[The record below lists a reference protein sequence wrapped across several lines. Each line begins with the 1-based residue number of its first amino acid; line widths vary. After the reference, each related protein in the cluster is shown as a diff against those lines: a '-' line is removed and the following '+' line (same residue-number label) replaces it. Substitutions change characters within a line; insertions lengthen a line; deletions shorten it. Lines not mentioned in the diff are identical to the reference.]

1 MQDYPH
7 ENVKQHPTFQNI
19 RQIADIDT
27 DAELYTLTLNTRY
40 AQLAA
45 ISTSSVTWN
54 WYIDASTTNSGIV
67 LELSTPSKQEILKG
81 LKSREEAR
89 KEPGISSREEGRTDS
104 RTEEARLHSSNDKV
118 RINSSKDGARTDS
131 SSNSNQHFRFQ
142 KARKDSSIESQHSNS
157 SLSPIPSTI
166 FSTITLQ
173 PKETF
178 EIVREE
184 EKDDGVMTHH
194 SIVFPVIISS
204 LPFHR
209 YDARVRKEAN
219 KGLEDAFIIKMRY
232 VRAELQKILAMF
244 PPEHIYIEGSFVQ
257 PKFLHSSAIT
267 LKLHGFLVAEL
278 MDYGITYIP
287 PKKIKKLVT
296 DSGNASKEL
305 VQEALVKKYDGKE
318 LEELAFLQELDDD
331 FSPHIIPVFSNFDES
346 DALAVWCAKY
356 LLEEK

>member
-1 MQDYPH
+1 MQD
-7 ENVKQHPTFQNI
+7 NSTFQNI
-19 RQIADIDT
+19 HQIADIDT

-45 ISTSSVTWN
+45 ISTSSLTWN

-67 LELSTPSKQEILKG
+67 LELSPQSKQEIQEV
-81 LKSREEAR
+81 LKSREEGR
-89 KEPGISSREEGRTDS
+89 LSSRNEEGRLDS
-104 RTEEARLHSSNDKV
+104 SNKKVRIHSSNEET
-118 RINSSKDGARTDS
+118 RTDS
-131 SSNSNQHFRFQ
+131 SNLDSSNNSSPNTPTHFRFQ
-142 KARKDSSIESQHSNS
+142 KARKDSSQQTLRHHS
-157 SLSPIPSTI
+157 SLSPISSTI

-178 EIVREE
+178 EIGREKE
-184 EKDDGVMTHH
+184 REGDGVMTHH
-194 SIVFPVIISS
+194 SVVFPVIISS
-204 LPFHR
+204 LPFHQ
-209 YDARVRKEAN
+209 YDARVRKEA
-219 KGLEDAFIIKMRY
+219 DQTQQDQFIIKMRY
-232 VRAELQKILAMF
+232 VRNELQKMLAMF

-305 VQEALVKKYDGKE
+305 VQEALVEKYDGKE
-318 LEELAFLQELDDD
+318 LKELAFLQEIDDD

-356 LLEEK
+356 ILER

>member
-1 MQDYPH
+1 MQDNPI
-7 ENVKQHPTFQNI
+7 FQNI
-19 RQIADIDT
+19 HQIADIDT

-54 WYIDASTTNSGIV
+54 WYIDASTSNSGIV
-67 LELSTPSKQEILKG
+67 LELSPQSKQEILEI
-81 LKSREEAR
+81 LK
-89 KEPGISSREEGRTDS
+89 SREEGRTDS
-104 RTEEARLHSSNDKV
+104 SSN
-118 RINSSKDGARTDS
+118 T
-131 SSNSNQHFRFQ
+131 NQHFRFQ
-142 KARKDSSIESQHSNS
+142 KARKDSSQQTQRHNS
-157 SLSPIPSTI
+157 SLSPISSTI

-178 EIVREE
+178 ETVRKEE
-184 EKDDGVMTHH
+184 REGDGVMTHH
-194 SIVFPVIISS
+194 SVIFPVIISS

-209 YDARVRKEAN
+209 YDARVRKETD
-219 KGLEDAFIIKMRY
+219 KTGQDPFVIKMRY
-232 VRAELQKILAMF
+232 VRTELQKMLAMF

-305 VQEALVKKYDGKE
+305 VQEALVEKYDGKG

-331 FSPHIIPVFSNFDES
+331 FSPHIIPSFSNFDES

-356 LLEEK
+356 MMEG

>member
-1 MQDYPH
+1 MQD
-7 ENVKQHPTFQNI
+7 NSTFQNI
-19 RQIADIDT
+19 HQIADIDT

-54 WYIDASTTNSGIV
+54 WYIDASTSNSGIV
-67 LELSTPSKQEILKG
+67 LELSPQSKQEILEV
-81 LKSREEAR
+81 LKSREEVR
-89 KEPGISSREEGRTDS
+89 KEPGISSREE
-104 RTEEARLHSSNDKV
+104 V
-118 RINSSKDGARTDS
+118 RINSSNKEASTDS
-131 SSNSNQHFRFQ
+131 SSNTNQHFRFQ
-142 KARKDSSIESQHSNS
+142 KARKDSSPQTPRHHS
-157 SLSPIPSTI
+157 SLSPISSTI

-173 PKETF
+173 PKEMM
-178 EIVREE
+178 EAEREE
-184 EKDDGVMTHH
+184 EREDDVMTHH
-194 SIVFPVIISS
+194 SVIFPVIISS

-209 YDARVRKEAN
+209 YDARVRKEA
-219 KGLEDAFIIKMRY
+219 DQTQQDPFIIKMRY
-232 VRAELQKILAMF
+232 VRTELQKMLAMF

-278 MDYGITYIP
+278 MDYGISYIP

-305 VQEALVKKYDGKE
+305 VQETLVEKYDGKE

-356 LLEEK
+356 ILEEK

>member
-1 MQDYPH
+1 MQD
-7 ENVKQHPTFQNI
+7 NSTFQNI
-19 RQIADIDT
+19 HQIADIDT
-27 DAELYTLTLNTRY
+27 DAELYTLTINTRY

-67 LELSTPSKQEILKG
+67 LELSPQSKQKVLEV
-81 LKSREEAR
+81 LKSREEV
-89 KEPGISSREEGRTDS
+89 RTDS
-104 RTEEARLHSSNDKV
+104 RNEESRLNSSNKEV
-118 RINSSKDGARTDS
+118 RINSSNLEVRTDS
-131 SSNSNQHFRFQ
+131 SSNTNQHFRFQ
-142 KARKDSSIESQHSNS
+142 KARKDSSPQTPRHNS
-157 SLSPIPSTI
+157 SLSPISSTI

-178 EIVREE
+178 ETVRKEE
-184 EKDDGVMTHH
+184 REGDCVVTHH

-204 LPFHR
+204 LPFHQ

-219 KGLEDAFIIKMRY
+219 QTQQDPFIIKMRY
-232 VRAELQKILAMF
+232 VRNELQKMLAMF

-305 VQEALVKKYDGKE
+305 VQEALVEKYDGKE
-318 LEELAFLQELDDD
+318 LKELAFLQELDDD

-356 LLEEK
+356 ILEE

>member
-7 ENVKQHPTFQNI
+7 ENVKQYPTFQNI
-19 RQIADIDT
+19 HQIADIDT
-27 DAELYTLTLNTRY
+27 NAELYTLTLNTRY

-81 LKSREEAR
+81 LKAREEASNNSSSLDVSIDSR
-89 KEPGISSREEGRTDS
+89 NKEGSTDS
-104 RTEEARLHSSNDKV
+104 RIADTY
-118 RINSSKDGARTDS
+118 T
-131 SSNSNQHFRFQ
+131 HFRFQ
-142 KARKDSSIESQHSNS
+142 KARKDSNIESQYSNS
-157 SLSPIPSTI
+157 SLSPISSTI

-178 EIVREE
+178 ETVREE
-184 EKDDGVMTHH
+184 EKDDSVMMHH
-194 SIVFPVIISS
+194 SVVFPVIISS

-232 VRAELQKILAMF
+232 VRAELQTMIAMF

-278 MDYGITYIP
+278 MDYGIMYIP

-356 LLEEK
+356 IMEEK

>member
-1 MQDYPH
+1 MQD
-7 ENVKQHPTFQNI
+7 NSTFQNI
-19 RQIADIDT
+19 HQIADIDT

-54 WYIDASTTNSGIV
+54 WYIDASTSNSGIV
-67 LELSTPSKQEILKG
+67 LELSPQSKQEILDV
-81 LKSREEAR
+81 LKSREEVR
-89 KEPGISSREEGRTDS
+89 KEPGISSREE
-104 RTEEARLHSSNDKV
+104 V
-118 RINSSKDGARTDS
+118 RINSSNKEVSTDS
-131 SSNSNQHFRFQ
+131 SSNTNQHFRFQ
-142 KARKDSSIESQHSNS
+142 KARKDSSPSTQRHHS
-157 SLSPIPSTI
+157 SLSPIFSTI

-173 PKETF
+173 PKEMM
-178 EIVREE
+178 EAECEE
-184 EKDDGVMTHH
+184 EMEEDAVMTHH
-194 SIVFPVIISS
+194 SVIFPVIISS

-209 YDARVRKEAN
+209 YDARVRKETD
-219 KGLEDAFIIKMRY
+219 KTGQDPFVIKMRY
-232 VRAELQKILAMF
+232 VRAELQKMLAMF

-278 MDYGITYIP
+278 MDYGISYIP

-305 VQEALVKKYDGKE
+305 VQEALVEKYDGKG

-331 FSPHIIPVFSNFDES
+331 FSPHIIPSFSNFDES

-356 LLEEK
+356 MMEG

>member
-1 MQDYPH
+1 MQD
-7 ENVKQHPTFQNI
+7 NSTFQNI
-19 RQIADIDT
+19 HQIADIDA

-67 LELSTPSKQEILKG
+67 LELSPQSKQEVLEV
-81 LKSREEAR
+81 LKSREEGR
-89 KEPGISSREEGRTDS
+89 KEPGISSREEVRINS
-104 RTEEARLHSSNDKV
+104 RTEEASTESSPN
-118 RINSSKDGARTDS
+118 TPT
-131 SSNSNQHFRFQ
+131 HFRFQ
-142 KARKDSSIESQHSNS
+142 KARKDSSPQTPRHHS
-157 SLSPIPSTI
+157 SLSPISSTI

-178 EIVREE
+178 ETVRKEE
-184 EKDDGVMTHH
+184 MEGDDVTTHH
-194 SIVFPVIISS
+194 SVIFPVIISS
-204 LPFHR
+204 LPFHQ

-219 KGLEDAFIIKMRY
+219 QTQQDPFIIKMRY
-232 VRAELQKILAMF
+232 VRSELQKMLAMF

-278 MDYGITYIP
+278 MDYGISYIP

-305 VQEALVKKYDGKE
+305 VQEALVEKYDGKG

-331 FSPHIIPVFSNFDES
+331 FSPHIIPSFSNFDES

-356 LLEEK
+356 MMEEK

>member
-1 MQDYPH
+1 MQD
-7 ENVKQHPTFQNI
+7 NSTFQNI
-19 RQIADIDT
+19 HQIADIDT

-45 ISTSSVTWN
+45 ISTSSLTWN

-67 LELSTPSKQEILKG
+67 LELSPQSKQEVLEVLK
-81 LKSREEAR
+81 
-89 KEPGISSREEGRTDS
+89 SREEGRTDS
-104 RTEEARLHSSNDKV
+104 RNEEGRLNSSNKEVRIHSSNLEA
-118 RINSSKDGARTDS
+118 STDS
-131 SSNSNQHFRFQ
+131 SLNTPTHFRFQ
-142 KARKDSSIESQHSNS
+142 KARKDSSQQTPRHHS
-157 SLSPIPSTI
+157 SLSPISSTI

-173 PKETF
+173 PKDMQDAKRKE
-178 EIVREE
+178 EREG
-184 EKDDGVMTHH
+184 DCVVTHH

-204 LPFHR
+204 LPFHQ

-219 KGLEDAFIIKMRY
+219 QAQQGPTQQDPFIIKMRY
-232 VRAELQKILAMF
+232 VRNELQKMLAMF

-305 VQEALVKKYDGKE
+305 VQEALIEKYDGKE

-331 FSPHIIPVFSNFDES
+331 FLPHIIPVFSNFDES

-356 LLEEK
+356 ILEE

>member
-1 MQDYPH
+1 MQD
-7 ENVKQHPTFQNI
+7 NSTFQNI
-19 RQIADIDT
+19 HQITNIDT

-45 ISTSSVTWN
+45 ISTSNLTWN

-67 LELSTPSKQEILKG
+67 LELSPQSKQEVLEVLK
-81 LKSREEAR
+81 
-89 KEPGISSREEGRTDS
+89 SREEGRTDS
-104 RTEEARLHSSNDKV
+104 RNEESRLNSSNKEVRIHSSNLEA
-118 RINSSKDGARTDS
+118 STDS
-131 SSNSNQHFRFQ
+131 SPNTPTHFRFQ
-142 KARKDSSIESQHSNS
+142 KARKDSSQQTPRHNS
-157 SLSPIPSTI
+157 SLSPISSTI

-173 PKETF
+173 PKDMQDAKRKE
-178 EIVREE
+178 EREG
-184 EKDDGVMTHH
+184 DCVVTHH

-204 LPFHR
+204 LPFHQ

-219 KGLEDAFIIKMRY
+219 QTQQDPFIIKMRY
-232 VRAELQKILAMF
+232 VRNELQKMLAMF

-305 VQEALVKKYDGKE
+305 VQEALIEKYDGKE

-356 LLEEK
+356 MLEE

>member
-89 KEPGISSREEGRTDS
+89 
-104 RTEEARLHSSNDKV
+104 LHSSNDKV

-131 SSNSNQHFRFQ
+131 SSNSNQHFCFQ

-178 EIVREE
+178 ETVREE
-184 EKDDGVMTHH
+184 EKDDSVMTHH
-194 SIVFPVIISS
+194 SVVFPVIISS

-232 VRAELQKILAMF
+232 VRAELQKMIAMF

>member
-1 MQDYPH
+1 MQD
-7 ENVKQHPTFQNI
+7 NSIFQNI
-19 RQIADIDT
+19 HQIADIDT

-67 LELSTPSKQEILKG
+67 LELSPQSKQEVLEV
-81 LKSREEAR
+81 LKSREE
-89 KEPGISSREEGRTDS
+89 
-104 RTEEARLHSSNDKV
+104 V
-118 RINSSKDGARTDS
+118 RINSSNLEART
-131 SSNSNQHFRFQ
+131 
-142 KARKDSSIESQHSNS
+142 DSSIESQHSNS
-157 SLSPIPSTI
+157 SLSPISSTI

-173 PKETF
+173 PKEMF
-178 EIVREE
+178 ETVRKEE
-184 EKDDGVMTHH
+184 REGDGVMTHH
-194 SIVFPVIISS
+194 SVIFPVIISS
-204 LPFHR
+204 LPFHQ
-209 YDARVRKEAN
+209 YDARVRKEA
-219 KGLEDAFIIKMRY
+219 DQTQQDPFIIKMRY
-232 VRAELQKILAMF
+232 VRSELQKMLAMF

-305 VQEALVKKYDGKE
+305 VQEALVEKYDGKR

-331 FSPHIIPVFSNFDES
+331 FSPHIIPSFSNFDES

-356 LLEEK
+356 ILEG

>member
-1 MQDYPH
+1 MQD
-7 ENVKQHPTFQNI
+7 NSTFQNI
-19 RQIADIDT
+19 HQIADIDT
-27 DAELYTLTLNTRY
+27 DAELYTLTINTRY

-45 ISTSSVTWN
+45 ISTSSLTWN

-67 LELSTPSKQEILKG
+67 LELSPQSKQEVLEV
-81 LKSREEAR
+81 LKSREEGR
-89 KEPGISSREEGRTDS
+89 TDSRNEEGRTDS
-104 RTEEARLHSSNDKV
+104 RTEEVRLNSSNKEVRIHSSNLEA
-118 RINSSKDGARTDS
+118 STDS
-131 SSNSNQHFRFQ
+131 SPNTPTHFRFQ
-142 KARKDSSIESQHSNS
+142 KARKDSSPQTPRHNS
-157 SLSPIPSTI
+157 SLSPISSTI

-178 EIVREE
+178 ETVREE
-184 EKDDGVMTHH
+184 EMEGDCVMTHH
-194 SIVFPVIISS
+194 SVIFPVIISS
-204 LPFHR
+204 LPFHQ

-219 KGLEDAFIIKMRY
+219 NAQQDPFIIKMRY
-232 VRAELQKILAMF
+232 VRTELQKMLAMF

-287 PKKIKKLVT
+287 PKKIKKLVA

-305 VQEALVKKYDGKE
+305 VQEALIEKYDGKE

-331 FSPHIIPVFSNFDES
+331 FLPHIIPVFSNFDES

-356 LLEEK
+356 ILEEK

>member
-1 MQDYPH
+1 MQD
-7 ENVKQHPTFQNI
+7 NSTFQNI
-19 RQIADIDT
+19 HQIADIDT

-45 ISTSSVTWN
+45 ISTSNLTWN

-67 LELSTPSKQEILKG
+67 LELSPQSKQEVLEILK
-81 LKSREEAR
+81 
-89 KEPGISSREEGRTDS
+89 SREEGRTDS
-104 RTEEARLHSSNDKV
+104 RTEEAR
-118 RINSSKDGARTDS
+118 
-131 SSNSNQHFRFQ
+131 
-142 KARKDSSIESQHSNS
+142 KDSSQQTPRHHS
-157 SLSPIPSTI
+157 SLSPISSTI

-173 PKETF
+173 PKDMQDAKRKE
-178 EIVREE
+178 EREG
-184 EKDDGVMTHH
+184 DCVVTHH

-204 LPFHR
+204 LPFHQ

-219 KGLEDAFIIKMRY
+219 QTQQDPFIIKMRY
-232 VRAELQKILAMF
+232 VRNELQKMLAMF

-305 VQEALVKKYDGKE
+305 VQEALIEKYDGKE
-318 LEELAFLQELDDD
+318 LEELAFLQELDDN

-356 LLEEK
+356 MLEE

>member
-1 MQDYPH
+1 MQD
-7 ENVKQHPTFQNI
+7 NSTFQNI
-19 RQIADIDT
+19 HQIADIDT

-67 LELSTPSKQEILKG
+67 LELSPQSKQEILEV
-81 LKSREEAR
+81 LKSREEVR
-89 KEPGISSREEGRTDS
+89 KEPGILSREE
-104 RTEEARLHSSNDKV
+104 V
-118 RINSSKDGARTDS
+118 RINSSNKEGRTDS
-131 SSNSNQHFRFQ
+131 SSNTNQHFRFQ
-142 KARKDSSIESQHSNS
+142 KARKDSSPQTPRHHS
-157 SLSPIPSTI
+157 SLSPISSTI

-178 EIVREE
+178 ETEREE
-184 EKDDGVMTHH
+184 EREEEGVMTHH
-194 SIVFPVIISS
+194 SVIFPVIISS

-209 YDARVRKEAN
+209 YDARVRKETD
-219 KGLEDAFIIKMRY
+219 KTGQDPFVIKMRY
-232 VRAELQKILAMF
+232 VRAELQKMLAMF

-278 MDYGITYIP
+278 MDYGIIYIP

-305 VQEALVKKYDGKE
+305 VQEALVEKYDGKG

-331 FSPHIIPVFSNFDES
+331 FSPHIIPSFSNFDES

-356 LLEEK
+356 MMEEK

>member
-1 MQDYPH
+1 MQD
-7 ENVKQHPTFQNI
+7 NSTFQNI
-19 RQIADIDT
+19 HQIADIDT

-67 LELSTPSKQEILKG
+67 LELSPQSKQDVLEVLK
-81 LKSREEAR
+81 
-89 KEPGISSREEGRTDS
+89 SREEGRTDS
-104 RTEEARLHSSNDKV
+104 SSLDSSN
-118 RINSSKDGARTDS
+118 NS
-131 SSNSNQHFRFQ
+131 SSNTNQHFRFQ
-142 KARKDSSIESQHSNS
+142 KARKDSSQQTPRHNS
-157 SLSPIPSTI
+157 SLSPISSTI

-173 PKETF
+173 PKDMQDAKRKE
-178 EIVREE
+178 EREG
-184 EKDDGVMTHH
+184 DCVATHH

-204 LPFHR
+204 LPFHQ

-219 KGLEDAFIIKMRY
+219 QTQQDPFIIKMRY
-232 VRAELQKILAMF
+232 VRNELQKMLAMF
-244 PPEHIYIEGSFVQ
+244 PPEHIYIEGCFVQ

-305 VQEALVKKYDGKE
+305 VQEALVEKYDGKE
-318 LEELAFLQELDDD
+318 LEELAFLQELDDN

-356 LLEEK
+356 ILEEK

>member
-1 MQDYPH
+1 MQD
-7 ENVKQHPTFQNI
+7 NSTFQNI
-19 RQIADIDT
+19 HQIADIDT

-45 ISTSSVTWN
+45 ISTSSLTWN

-67 LELSTPSKQEILKG
+67 LELSPQSKQEVLEILK
-81 LKSREEAR
+81 
-89 KEPGISSREEGRTDS
+89 SREEGRTDS
-104 RTEEARLHSSNDKV
+104 RNEEGRLNSSNKEV
-118 RINSSKDGARTDS
+118 RIHYSNLEASTDS
-131 SSNSNQHFRFQ
+131 SSNTPTHFRFQ
-142 KARKDSSIESQHSNS
+142 KARKDSSQQTPRHHS
-157 SLSPIPSTI
+157 SLSPISSTI

-173 PKETF
+173 PKDMQDAKRKE
-178 EIVREE
+178 EREG
-184 EKDDGVMTHH
+184 DCVVTHH

-204 LPFHR
+204 LPFHQ

-219 KGLEDAFIIKMRY
+219 QTQQDPFIIKMRY
-232 VRAELQKILAMF
+232 VRNELQKMLAMF

-305 VQEALVKKYDGKE
+305 VQEALVEKYDGKE

-331 FSPHIIPVFSNFDES
+331 FLPHIIPVFSNFDES

-356 LLEEK
+356 MLEEK

>member
-1 MQDYPH
+1 MQD
-7 ENVKQHPTFQNI
+7 NSTFQNI
-19 RQIADIDT
+19 HQIADIDT

-67 LELSTPSKQEILKG
+67 LELSPQSKQDVLEVLK
-81 LKSREEAR
+81 
-89 KEPGISSREEGRTDS
+89 SREEGRTDS
-104 RTEEARLHSSNDKV
+104 SSLDSSN
-118 RINSSKDGARTDS
+118 NS
-131 SSNSNQHFRFQ
+131 SSNTNQHFRFQ
-142 KARKDSSIESQHSNS
+142 KARKDSSQQTPRHNS
-157 SLSPIPSTI
+157 SLSPISSTI

-173 PKETF
+173 PKDMQDAKRKE
-178 EIVREE
+178 EREG
-184 EKDDGVMTHH
+184 DCVATHH

-204 LPFHR
+204 LPFHQ

-219 KGLEDAFIIKMRY
+219 QTQQDPFIIKMRY
-232 VRAELQKILAMF
+232 VRNELQKMLAMF

-305 VQEALVKKYDGKE
+305 VQEALVEKYDGKE
-318 LEELAFLQELDDD
+318 LEELAFLQELDDN
-331 FSPHIIPVFSNFDES
+331 FPPHIIPVFSNFDES

-356 LLEEK
+356 ILEEK

>member
-1 MQDYPH
+1 MQD
-7 ENVKQHPTFQNI
+7 NSTFQNI
-19 RQIADIDT
+19 HQIADIDT
-27 DAELYTLTLNTRY
+27 DAELYTLTLSTKY

-54 WYIDASTTNSGIV
+54 WYIDASTSNSGIV
-67 LELSTPSKQEILKG
+67 LELSPQSKQEVLEV
-81 LKSREEAR
+81 LKSRD
-89 KEPGISSREEGRTDS
+89 EG
-104 RTEEARLHSSNDKV
+104 
-118 RINSSKDGARTDS
+118 RTDS
-131 SSNSNQHFRFQ
+131 SSNTPTHFRFQ
-142 KARKDSSIESQHSNS
+142 KARKDSSIESQHPNS
-157 SLSPIPSTI
+157 SLSPISSTI

-178 EIVREE
+178 ETVREE
-184 EKDDGVMTHH
+184 EMEGDCVMTHH
-194 SIVFPVIISS
+194 SVIFPVIISS
-204 LPFHR
+204 LPFHQ
-209 YDARVRKEAN
+209 YDARVRKEA
-219 KGLEDAFIIKMRY
+219 DQTQQDPFIIKMRY
-232 VRAELQKILAMF
+232 VRSELQKMLAMF

-305 VQEALVKKYDGKE
+305 VQETLVEKYDGKE
-318 LEELAFLQELDDD
+318 LVELAFLQELDDD
-331 FSPHIIPVFSNFDES
+331 FLPHIIPVFSNFDES

-356 LLEEK
+356 MLEEK

>member
-1 MQDYPH
+1 MQD
-7 ENVKQHPTFQNI
+7 NSTFQNI
-19 RQIADIDT
+19 HQIADIDT
-27 DAELYTLTLNTRY
+27 DAELYALTLNTRY

-54 WYIDASTTNSGIV
+54 WYIDASTSNSGIV
-67 LELSTPSKQEILKG
+67 LELSPQSKQEILEV
-81 LKSREEAR
+81 LKSREEVR
-89 KEPGISSREEGRTDS
+89 INS
-104 RTEEARLHSSNDKV
+104 RTEEASTESSPN
-118 RINSSKDGARTDS
+118 TPT
-131 SSNSNQHFRFQ
+131 HFRFQ
-142 KARKDSSIESQHSNS
+142 KARKDSSQQTQRHNS
-157 SLSPIPSTI
+157 SLSPISSTI

-178 EIVREE
+178 ETVRKEE
-184 EKDDGVMTHH
+184 MEGDDVTTHH
-194 SIVFPVIISS
+194 SVIFPVIISS
-204 LPFHR
+204 LPFHQ
-209 YDARVRKEAN
+209 YDARVRKEA
-219 KGLEDAFIIKMRY
+219 DQTQQDPFIIKMRY
-232 VRAELQKILAMF
+232 VRTELQKMLAMF

-305 VQEALVKKYDGKE
+305 VQETLVEKYDGKG

-331 FSPHIIPVFSNFDES
+331 FSPHIIPSFSNFDES

-356 LLEEK
+356 MMEEK

>member
-1 MQDYPH
+1 MQD
-7 ENVKQHPTFQNI
+7 NSTFQNI
-19 RQIADIDT
+19 HQIADIDT

-45 ISTSSVTWN
+45 ISTSNLTWN

-67 LELSTPSKQEILKG
+67 LELSPQSKQEVLEILK
-81 LKSREEAR
+81 
-89 KEPGISSREEGRTDS
+89 SREEGRTDS
-104 RTEEARLHSSNDKV
+104 RTEEAR
-118 RINSSKDGARTDS
+118 
-131 SSNSNQHFRFQ
+131 
-142 KARKDSSIESQHSNS
+142 KDSSQQTPRHHS
-157 SLSPIPSTI
+157 SLSPISSTI

-178 EIVREE
+178 ETVREE
-184 EKDDGVMTHH
+184 EKEDGVTTHH

-204 LPFHR
+204 LPFHQ

-219 KGLEDAFIIKMRY
+219 QTQQDPFIIKMRY
-232 VRAELQKILAMF
+232 VRSELQKMLAMF
-244 PPEHIYIEGSFVQ
+244 PPEHVYIEGSFVQ

-305 VQEALVKKYDGKE
+305 VQEALVEKYDGKG

-356 LLEEK
+356 ILEGK

>member
-1 MQDYPH
+1 MQD
-7 ENVKQHPTFQNI
+7 NSTFQNI
-19 RQIADIDT
+19 HQIADIDT

-67 LELSTPSKQEILKG
+67 LELSPQSKQEILEV
-81 LKSREEAR
+81 LKSREEVR
-89 KEPGISSREEGRTDS
+89 KEPGISSREE
-104 RTEEARLHSSNDKV
+104 A
-118 RINSSKDGARTDS
+118 RINSSNKEASTES
-131 SSNSNQHFRFQ
+131 SPNTPTHFRFQ
-142 KARKDSSIESQHSNS
+142 KARKDSS
-157 SLSPIPSTI
+157 LSPISSTI

-178 EIVREE
+178 ETVRKEE
-184 EKDDGVMTHH
+184 MEGDDVTTHH
-194 SIVFPVIISS
+194 SVIFPVIISS
-204 LPFHR
+204 LPFHQ
-209 YDARVRKEAN
+209 YDARVRKEA
-219 KGLEDAFIIKMRY
+219 DQTQQDPFIIKMRY
-232 VRAELQKILAMF
+232 VRTELQKMLAMF

-278 MDYGITYIP
+278 MDYGISYIP

-305 VQEALVKKYDGKE
+305 VQEALVEKYDGKG

-331 FSPHIIPVFSNFDES
+331 FSPHIIPSFSNFDES

-356 LLEEK
+356 MMEEK

>member
-1 MQDYPH
+1 MQD
-7 ENVKQHPTFQNI
+7 NSTFQNI
-19 RQIADIDT
+19 HQIADIDT

-45 ISTSSVTWN
+45 ISTSSLTWN

-67 LELSTPSKQEILKG
+67 LELSPQSKQEVLEV
-81 LKSREEAR
+81 LKSREEGR
-89 KEPGISSREEGRTDS
+89 KEPGISSREE
-104 RTEEARLHSSNDKV
+104 V
-118 RINSSKDGARTDS
+118 RINSSNKEASTDS
-131 SSNSNQHFRFQ
+131 SSNTNQHFSL
-142 KARKDSSIESQHSNS
+142 SSIS
-157 SLSPIPSTI
+157 STI

-173 PKETF
+173 PKEMM
-178 EIVREE
+178 EAEREE
-184 EKDDGVMTHH
+184 EREGDGVMTHH
-194 SIVFPVIISS
+194 SVIFPVIISS
-204 LPFHR
+204 LPFHQ
-209 YDARVRKEAN
+209 YDARVRKEAD
-219 KGLEDAFIIKMRY
+219 KTQQDPFIIKMRY
-232 VRAELQKILAMF
+232 VRSELQKMLAMF

-305 VQEALVKKYDGKE
+305 VQETLVEKYDGKE

-356 LLEEK
+356 ILEEK

>member
-1 MQDYPH
+1 MQD
-7 ENVKQHPTFQNI
+7 NSTFQNI
-19 RQIADIDT
+19 HQIADIDT

-67 LELSTPSKQEILKG
+67 LELSPQSKQEILEV
-81 LKSREEAR
+81 LKSREEVR
-89 KEPGISSREEGRTDS
+89 KEPGISSREEVRINS
-104 RTEEARLHSSNDKV
+104 RTEEAR
-118 RINSSKDGARTDS
+118 INSSQ
-131 SSNSNQHFRFQ
+131 NPNQHFRFQ
-142 KARKDSSIESQHSNS
+142 KARKDSSPQTPRHHS
-157 SLSPIPSTI
+157 SLSPISSTI

-178 EIVREE
+178 ETVREE
-184 EKDDGVMTHH
+184 EMEGDCVMTHH
-194 SIVFPVIISS
+194 SVIFPVIISS
-204 LPFHR
+204 LPFHQ
-209 YDARVRKEAN
+209 YDARVRKEA
-219 KGLEDAFIIKMRY
+219 DQTQQDPFIIKMRY
-232 VRAELQKILAMF
+232 VRTELQKMLAMF

-305 VQEALVKKYDGKE
+305 VQEALVEKYDGKE
-318 LEELAFLQELDDD
+318 LEELAFLQGLDDD

-356 LLEEK
+356 MLEEK

>member
-1 MQDYPH
+1 MQD
-7 ENVKQHPTFQNI
+7 NSTFQNI
-19 RQIADIDT
+19 HQIADIDT

-45 ISTSSVTWN
+45 ISTSSLTWN
-54 WYIDASTTNSGIV
+54 WYIDASTSNSGIV
-67 LELSTPSKQEILKG
+67 LELSPQSKQEILEV
-81 LKSREEAR
+81 LK
-89 KEPGISSREEGRTDS
+89 SREEGRTDS
-104 RTEEARLHSSNDKV
+104 RTEEVRLNSSNKEV
-118 RINSSKDGARTDS
+118 RINSSPQTPR
-131 SSNSNQHFRFQ
+131 H
-142 KARKDSSIESQHSNS
+142 HS
-157 SLSPIPSTI
+157 SLSPISSTI

-178 EIVREE
+178 ETVREE
-184 EKDDGVMTHH
+184 EMEGDCVMTHH
-194 SIVFPVIISS
+194 SVIFPVIISS

-209 YDARVRKEAN
+209 YDTRVRKETD
-219 KGLEDAFIIKMRY
+219 KTGQDPFVIKMRY
-232 VRAELQKILAMF
+232 VRAELQKMLAMF

-305 VQEALVKKYDGKE
+305 VQEALVEKYDGKG

-331 FSPHIIPVFSNFDES
+331 FSPHIIPSFSNFDES

-356 LLEEK
+356 MMEEK

>member
-1 MQDYPH
+1 MQD
-7 ENVKQHPTFQNI
+7 NSTFQNI
-19 RQIADIDT
+19 HQIADIDT

-67 LELSTPSKQEILKG
+67 LELSPQSKQEILEI
-81 LKSREEAR
+81 LKSREEV
-89 KEPGISSREEGRTDS
+89 RTDS
-104 RTEEARLHSSNDKV
+104 RTEEAS
-118 RINSSKDGARTDS
+118 IDS
-131 SSNSNQHFRFQ
+131 SSNTNQHFRFQ
-142 KARKDSSIESQHSNS
+142 KARKDSSQQTQRHNS
-157 SLSPIPSTI
+157 SPSPISSTI

-173 PKETF
+173 PKDMQEA
-178 EIVREE
+178 ERKEERER
-184 EKDDGVMTHH
+184 DCVMTHH
-194 SIVFPVIISS
+194 SVIFPVIISS
-204 LPFHR
+204 LPFHQ

-219 KGLEDAFIIKMRY
+219 QTQQDPFIIKMRY
-232 VRAELQKILAMF
+232 VRSELQKMLAMF

-318 LEELAFLQELDDD
+318 LEELAFLKELDDD

>member
-1 MQDYPH
+1 MQD
-7 ENVKQHPTFQNI
+7 NSTFQNI
-19 RQIADIDT
+19 HQIADIDT

-67 LELSTPSKQEILKG
+67 LELSPQSKQEVLEVLK
-81 LKSREEAR
+81 
-89 KEPGISSREEGRTDS
+89 SREEGRTDS
-104 RTEEARLHSSNDKV
+104 SSLDSSN
-118 RINSSKDGARTDS
+118 NS
-131 SSNSNQHFRFQ
+131 SSNTNQHFRFQ
-142 KARKDSSIESQHSNS
+142 KARKDSSQQTPRHNS
-157 SLSPIPSTI
+157 SPSPISSTI

-173 PKETF
+173 PKDMQDAKRKE
-178 EIVREE
+178 EREG
-184 EKDDGVMTHH
+184 DCVATHH

-204 LPFHR
+204 LPFHQ

-219 KGLEDAFIIKMRY
+219 QTQQDPFIIKMRY
-232 VRAELQKILAMF
+232 VRSELQKMLAMF

-305 VQEALVKKYDGKE
+305 VQETLVEKYDGKE

-356 LLEEK
+356 ILEEK

>member
-1 MQDYPH
+1 MQD
-7 ENVKQHPTFQNI
+7 NSTFQNI
-19 RQIADIDT
+19 HQIADIDT

-45 ISTSSVTWN
+45 ISTSSLTWN

-67 LELSTPSKQEILKG
+67 LELSPQSKQEVLEV
-81 LKSREEAR
+81 LKSREEGR
-89 KEPGISSREEGRTDS
+89 LSSRNEED
-104 RTEEARLHSSNDKV
+104 RLNSSNKEV
-118 RINSSKDGARTDS
+118 RTNSSSLDSSNNS
-131 SSNSNQHFRFQ
+131 SSNTNQHFRFQ
-142 KARKDSSIESQHSNS
+142 KARKDSSQQTLRHHS
-157 SLSPIPSTI
+157 SLSQISSTI

-178 EIVREE
+178 ETVRKEE
-184 EKDDGVMTHH
+184 REGNGVMMHH
-194 SIVFPVIISS
+194 SVIFPVIISS
-204 LPFHR
+204 LPFHQ
-209 YDARVRKEAN
+209 YDARVRKEADQT
-219 KGLEDAFIIKMRY
+219 KQDSFIIKMRY
-232 VRAELQKILAMF
+232 VRSELQKMLAMF

-305 VQEALVKKYDGKE
+305 VQEALVEKYDGKE

-356 LLEEK
+356 MLEEK

>member
-1 MQDYPH
+1 MQD
-7 ENVKQHPTFQNI
+7 NSTFQNI
-19 RQIADIDT
+19 HQIADIDT

-45 ISTSSVTWN
+45 ISTSNLTWN

-67 LELSTPSKQEILKG
+67 LELSPQSKQEVLEV
-81 LKSREEAR
+81 LKSREEGR
-89 KEPGISSREEGRTDS
+89 TDSRNEEGRTDS
-104 RTEEARLHSSNDKV
+104 RTEEAR
-118 RINSSKDGARTDS
+118 
-131 SSNSNQHFRFQ
+131 
-142 KARKDSSIESQHSNS
+142 KDSSQQTPRHHS
-157 SLSPIPSTI
+157 SLSPISSTI

-173 PKETF
+173 PKDMQDAKRKE
-178 EIVREE
+178 EREG
-184 EKDDGVMTHH
+184 DCVVTHH

-204 LPFHR
+204 LPFHQ

-219 KGLEDAFIIKMRY
+219 QTQQDPFIIKMRY
-232 VRAELQKILAMF
+232 VRNELQKMLAMF

-305 VQEALVKKYDGKE
+305 VQEALIEKYDGKE

-331 FSPHIIPVFSNFDES
+331 FLPHIIPVFSNFDES

-356 LLEEK
+356 ILEE

>member
-1 MQDYPH
+1 MQD
-7 ENVKQHPTFQNI
+7 NSTFQNI
-19 RQIADIDT
+19 HQIADIDT
-27 DAELYTLTLNTRY
+27 DAELYTLTLSTKY

-45 ISTSSVTWN
+45 ISTSSLTWN

-67 LELSTPSKQEILKG
+67 LELSPQSKQEVLEV
-81 LKSREEAR
+81 LKSREEA
-89 KEPGISSREEGRTDS
+89 STDS
-104 RTEEARLHSSNDKV
+104 RTEEAS
-118 RINSSKDGARTDS
+118 T
-131 SSNSNQHFRFQ
+131 
-142 KARKDSSIESQHSNS
+142 DSSIESQHPNS
-157 SLSPIPSTI
+157 SLSPISSTI

-178 EIVREE
+178 ETVRKEE
-184 EKDDGVMTHH
+184 REGDVTTHH
-194 SIVFPVIISS
+194 SVIFPVIISS
-204 LPFHR
+204 LPFHQ
-209 YDARVRKEAN
+209 YDARVRKEA
-219 KGLEDAFIIKMRY
+219 DQTQQDPFIIKMRY
-232 VRAELQKILAMF
+232 VRSELQKMLAMF

-287 PKKIKKLVT
+287 PKKIKKLVA

-305 VQEALVKKYDGKE
+305 VQEALIEKYDGKE

-331 FSPHIIPVFSNFDES
+331 FSPHIIPAFSNFDES

-356 LLEEK
+356 MLEEK

>member
-1 MQDYPH
+1 MQD
-7 ENVKQHPTFQNI
+7 NSTFQNI
-19 RQIADIDT
+19 HQIADIDT

-45 ISTSSVTWN
+45 ISTSSLTWN

-67 LELSTPSKQEILKG
+67 LELSPQSKQEVLEVLK
-81 LKSREEAR
+81 
-89 KEPGISSREEGRTDS
+89 SREEGRTDS
-104 RTEEARLHSSNDKV
+104 RNEEGS
-118 RINSSKDGARTDS
+118 TDS
-131 SSNSNQHFRFQ
+131 SSNTPTHFRFQ
-142 KARKDSSIESQHSNS
+142 KARKDSSQQTPRHHS
-157 SLSPIPSTI
+157 SLSPISSTI

-173 PKETF
+173 PKDIQDAKRKE
-178 EIVREE
+178 EREG
-184 EKDDGVMTHH
+184 DCVVTHH

-204 LPFHR
+204 LPFHQ

-219 KGLEDAFIIKMRY
+219 QTQQDPFIIKMRY
-232 VRAELQKILAMF
+232 VRNELQKMLAMF

-305 VQEALVKKYDGKE
+305 VQEALIEKYDGKE

-356 LLEEK
+356 ILEEK

>member
-1 MQDYPH
+1 MQD
-7 ENVKQHPTFQNI
+7 NSTFQNI
-19 RQIADIDT
+19 HQIADIDT

-67 LELSTPSKQEILKG
+67 LELSPQSKQEVLEVLK
-81 LKSREEAR
+81 
-89 KEPGISSREEGRTDS
+89 SREEGRTDS
-104 RTEEARLHSSNDKV
+104 SSLDSSN
-118 RINSSKDGARTDS
+118 NS
-131 SSNSNQHFRFQ
+131 SSNTNQHFRFQ
-142 KARKDSSIESQHSNS
+142 KARKDSSQQTQRHNS
-157 SLSPIPSTI
+157 SLSPISSTI

-178 EIVREE
+178 ETVRKEE
-184 EKDDGVMTHH
+184 REGDGVMTHH
-194 SIVFPVIISS
+194 SVIFPVIISS
-204 LPFHR
+204 LPFHQ

-219 KGLEDAFIIKMRY
+219 QTQQDPFIIKMRY
-232 VRAELQKILAMF
+232 VRSELQKMLAMF

-305 VQEALVKKYDGKE
+305 VQETLVEKYDGKE

-356 LLEEK
+356 ILEG

>member
-1 MQDYPH
+1 MQD
-7 ENVKQHPTFQNI
+7 NSTFQNI
-19 RQIADIDT
+19 HQIADIDT

-45 ISTSSVTWN
+45 IPTSSITWN

-67 LELSTPSKQEILKG
+67 LELSQQSKQQMLEMIE
-81 LKSREEAR
+81 SREEASNNSSKKKAGEEAR
-89 KEPGISSREEGRTDS
+89 KDESNTDS
-104 RTEEARLHSSNDKV
+104 RTNKSSNK
-118 RINSSKDGARTDS
+118 
-131 SSNSNQHFRFQ
+131 FRFQ
-142 KARKDSSIESQHSNS
+142 KTRKDSSIESLHSNS
-157 SLSPIPSTI
+157 SLSQISSTI

-178 EIVREE
+178 ETVREE
-184 EKDDGVMTHH
+184 EREGDCVTTHH
-194 SIVFPVIISS
+194 SVIFPVIISS
-204 LPFHR
+204 LPFHQ
-209 YDARVRKEAN
+209 YDARVRKEA
-219 KGLEDAFIIKMRY
+219 DQTQQDPFIIKMRY
-232 VRAELQKILAMF
+232 VRSELQKMLAMF

-305 VQEALVKKYDGKE
+305 VQETLVEKYDGKE
-318 LEELAFLQELDDD
+318 LEELMFLQELDDD
-331 FSPHIIPVFSNFDES
+331 FLPHIIPVFSNFDES

-356 LLEEK
+356 ILEEK

>member
-1 MQDYPH
+1 MQDNPI
-7 ENVKQHPTFQNI
+7 FQNI
-19 RQIADIDT
+19 HQIADIDT

-67 LELSTPSKQEILKG
+67 LELSPQSKQEILEV
-81 LKSREEAR
+81 LK
-89 KEPGISSREEGRTDS
+89 SREEGRTDS
-104 RTEEARLHSSNDKV
+104 SSN
-118 RINSSKDGARTDS
+118 T
-131 SSNSNQHFRFQ
+131 NQHFRFQ
-142 KARKDSSIESQHSNS
+142 KARKDSSPQTPRHHP
-157 SLSPIPSTI
+157 SLSPISSTI

-178 EIVREE
+178 ETVRKEE
-184 EKDDGVMTHH
+184 MEGDDVTTHH
-194 SIVFPVIISS
+194 SVIFPVIISS

-209 YDARVRKEAN
+209 YDARVRKETD
-219 KGLEDAFIIKMRY
+219 KTGQDPFVIKMRY
-232 VRAELQKILAMF
+232 VRAELQKMLAMF

-305 VQEALVKKYDGKE
+305 VQEALVEKYDGKG

-331 FSPHIIPVFSNFDES
+331 FSPHIIPSFSNFDES

-356 LLEEK
+356 MMEEK

>member
-1 MQDYPH
+1 MQD
-7 ENVKQHPTFQNI
+7 NSTFQNI
-19 RQIADIDT
+19 HQIADIDT

-67 LELSTPSKQEILKG
+67 LELSPQSKQEVLEV
-81 LKSREEAR
+81 LKSREEGR
-89 KEPGISSREEGRTDS
+89 KEPGISSREEVRINS
-104 RTEEARLHSSNDKV
+104 RTEEASTESSPN
-118 RINSSKDGARTDS
+118 TPT
-131 SSNSNQHFRFQ
+131 HFRFQ
-142 KARKDSSIESQHSNS
+142 KARKDSSPQTPRHHS
-157 SLSPIPSTI
+157 SLSPISSTI

-178 EIVREE
+178 ETVRKEE
-184 EKDDGVMTHH
+184 MEGDDVTTHH
-194 SIVFPVIISS
+194 SVIFPVIISS
-204 LPFHR
+204 LPFHQ

-219 KGLEDAFIIKMRY
+219 QTQQDPFIIKMRY
-232 VRAELQKILAMF
+232 VRSELQKMLAMF

-278 MDYGITYIP
+278 MDYGISYIP

-305 VQEALVKKYDGKE
+305 VQETLVEKYDGKE

-356 LLEEK
+356 MMEEK

>member
-1 MQDYPH
+1 MQD
-7 ENVKQHPTFQNI
+7 NSTFQNI
-19 RQIADIDT
+19 HQIADIDT

-45 ISTSSVTWN
+45 ISTSNLTWN

-67 LELSTPSKQEILKG
+67 LELSPQSKQEVLEV
-81 LKSREEAR
+81 LKSREEGR
-89 KEPGISSREEGRTDS
+89 TDSRNEEGRTDS
-104 RTEEARLHSSNDKV
+104 RTEEVRLNSSNKEVRIHSSNLEA
-118 RINSSKDGARTDS
+118 STDS
-131 SSNSNQHFRFQ
+131 SSNTPTHFRFQ
-142 KARKDSSIESQHSNS
+142 KARKDSSQQTPRHHS
-157 SLSPIPSTI
+157 SLSPISSTI

-178 EIVREE
+178 ETVREE
-184 EKDDGVMTHH
+184 EKEDGVTTHH

-204 LPFHR
+204 LPFHQ

-219 KGLEDAFIIKMRY
+219 QAQQGPTQQDPFIIKMRY
-232 VRAELQKILAMF
+232 VRNELQKMLAMF

-305 VQEALVKKYDGKE
+305 VQEALVEKYDGKG

-356 LLEEK
+356 ILEE

>member
-27 DAELYTLTLNTRY
+27 NAELYTLTLNTRY

-67 LELSTPSKQEILKG
+67 LELSTPSKQEILEI
-81 LKSREEAR
+81 LK
-89 KEPGISSREEGRTDS
+89 SREEGRTDS
-104 RTEEARLHSSNDKV
+104 RTEEAR
-118 RINSSKDGARTDS
+118 TDS
-131 SSNSNQHFRFQ
+131 NSNSNQHFRFQ
-142 KARKDSSIESQHSNS
+142 KARKDSSIESQYSNS
-157 SLSPIPSTI
+157 SLSPISSTI

-178 EIVREE
+178 ETVREE
-184 EKDDGVMTHH
+184 EKDDSEMTHH
-194 SIVFPVIISS
+194 SVVFPVIISS

-219 KGLEDAFIIKMRY
+219 NGLEDAFIIKMRY
-232 VRAELQKILAMF
+232 VRAELQKMIAMF
-244 PPEHIYIEGSFVQ
+244 PPERIYIEGSFVQ

-331 FSPHIIPVFSNFDES
+331 FLPHIIPVFSNFDES

-356 LLEEK
+356 IMEEK

>member
-1 MQDYPH
+1 MQD
-7 ENVKQHPTFQNI
+7 NSTFQNI
-19 RQIADIDT
+19 HQIADIDT

-45 ISTSSVTWN
+45 ISTSNLTWN

-67 LELSTPSKQEILKG
+67 LELSPQSKQEVLEILK
-81 LKSREEAR
+81 
-89 KEPGISSREEGRTDS
+89 SREEGRTDS
-104 RTEEARLHSSNDKV
+104 RTEEAR
-118 RINSSKDGARTDS
+118 
-131 SSNSNQHFRFQ
+131 
-142 KARKDSSIESQHSNS
+142 KDSSQQTPRHHS
-157 SLSPIPSTI
+157 SLSPISSTI

-173 PKETF
+173 PKDMQDAKRKE
-178 EIVREE
+178 EREG
-184 EKDDGVMTHH
+184 DCVVTHH

-204 LPFHR
+204 LPFHQ

-219 KGLEDAFIIKMRY
+219 QTQQDPFIIKMRY
-232 VRAELQKILAMF
+232 VRNELQKMLAMF

-305 VQEALVKKYDGKE
+305 VQEALIEKYDGKE

-331 FSPHIIPVFSNFDES
+331 FLPHIIPVFSNFDES

-356 LLEEK
+356 ILEE